1 MSPSVNY
8 YHYSVFKLLVV
19 NLRTRFGFAVS
30 PKKIRLRPAW
40 RLPTLTGFDCR
51 TWQAIRFCLAGH
63 LPEKFS
69 GSGDADSRSKAATST
84 LPAENRA

>member
-40 RLPTLTGFDCR
+40 RLPTLSCFDCR
-51 TWQAIRFCLAGH
+51 TWQAIRFCLAGQC
-63 LPEKFS
+63 LKNFP
-69 GSGDADSRSKAATST
+69 TSVT
-84 LPAENRA
+84 LTAGQGRDLDPAG

>member
-30 PKKIRLRPAW
+30 PKKFGFGQFGACLPVRLRLQNLASDPVL
-40 RLPTLTGFDCR
+40 LPWPF
-51 TWQAIRFCLAGH
+51 A
-63 LPEKFS
+63 
-69 GSGDADSRSKAATST
+69 
-84 LPAENRA
+84 